1 MNASMRVLFVAAL
14 LGLAA
19 GGKPQTD
26 DEMRDYLEGVM
37 EKQEAEVDDLSNRED
52 HLDDRIHKL
61 TTEGR
66 GAASARSLRFRARH
80 HHAKKAAH
88 GKKAKVHAKP
98 GRGEVAMKKA
108 LGDTRF
114 LSKGGVRCDLELAT
128 RPGPGGAAAA
138 EGTVSVAGG
147 AEKNRA
153 RLVGCQKALETAAEA
168 TRIRLAEVRLGEVGG
183 RACVCCTTVCAPNGL
198 LLGLA

>member
-1 MNASMRVLFVAAL
+1 MLLVAAL
-14 LGLAA
+14 LVLAA

-52 HLDDRIHKL
+52 HLDTRIHEL

-88 GKKAKVHAKP
+88 GKKVQAKP

-108 LGDTRF
+108 LGDSRF

-168 TRIRLAEVRLGEVGG
+168 TRIRLAEVRLGEVG
-183 RACVCCTTVCAPNGL
+183 RARECVL
-198 LLGLA
+198 FK